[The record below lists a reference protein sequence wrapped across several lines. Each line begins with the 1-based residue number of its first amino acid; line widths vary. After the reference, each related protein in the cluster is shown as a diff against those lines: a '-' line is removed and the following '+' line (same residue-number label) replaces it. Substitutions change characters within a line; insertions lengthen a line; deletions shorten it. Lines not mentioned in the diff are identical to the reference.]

1 MSANSRSE
9 TMSATARP
17 SPQILSELWLDAV
30 SVRGAAWACVTSTSM
45 SPLIKEGDH
54 VLIERVSPGHIRFG
68 DIVVF
73 KVAGSLAVHRALGKR
88 HVNGIAYLREKGDAV
103 LLSTLV
109 PEEDVVGRVR
119 CIRGRGGLKN
129 LTSARGRA
137 LQMVI
142 AAQSLAFLVVWR
154 ALAFSLARLGQA
166 SRIRRCAAIFA
177 RFSHLLQS
185 TAVRLARA

>member
-9 TMSATARP
+9 TMSATARL
-17 SPQILSELWLDAV
+17 SPQVLSQLWLDAV
-30 SVRGAAWACVTSTSM
+30 SVRGAAWARVVSSSM
-45 SPLIKEGDH
+45 SPLIKDGDY
-54 VLIERVSPGHIRFG
+54 VLIEGVSPGHIRFG

-73 KVAGSLAVHRALGKR
+73 KVAGNLAVHRALGKR
-88 HVNGIAYLREKGDAV
+88 HVNGTAYLREKGDAV

-119 CIRGRGGLKN
+119 CVSGRGGLKN
-129 LTSARGRA
+129 LASAGGRA
-137 LQMVI
+137 LQITI
-142 AAQSLAFLVVWR
+142 AAQSLAFLVAWR
-154 ALAFSLARLGQA
+154 ALAFSLTGLGQA